1 MRLWQKLNSFMSV
14 FSKTRIFFNKIFFE
28 FRLLKAGMKK
38 DRFSRKHLS
47 ECLALVNQ
55 LIAETQMHAA
65 ALNSGCLRA
74 SHLSLQLEQQQLH
87 AKVGRTNSYQKKLDN
102 RSSENKTKVARVSSN
117 KLKYEKT
124 SLNKTYSNE
133 AKQDQ
138 KCKTD
143 SKPVSDE
150 EKQKH
155 QTSSLVRSVSNI
167 FRSLLE
173 L

>member
-1 MRLWQKLNSFMSV
+1 
-14 FSKTRIFFNKIFFE
+14 
-28 FRLLKAGMKK
+28 MKK

-124 SLNKTYSNE
+124 SVNKTYSNE
-133 AKQDQ
+133 AKKDQ

-150 EKQKH
+150 DKQKH

>member
-1 MRLWQKLNSFMSV
+1 MSIFGKSADRGNSNARCRTQLWMLTRQPSFPPARTAAV
-14 FSKTRIFFNKIFFE
+14 ARKNWLDKQLPKKI
-28 FRLLKAGMKK
+28 
-38 DRFSRKHLS
+38 
-47 ECLALVNQ
+47 
-55 LIAETQMHAA
+55 
-65 ALNSGCLRA
+65 
-74 SHLSLQLEQQQLH
+74 
-87 AKVGRTNSYQKKLDN
+87 DN
-102 RSSENKTKVARVSSN
+102 RSSENKTKVGRVSSN

-124 SLNKTYSNE
+124 SVNKTYSNE

-138 KCKTD
+138 KCNTD

-155 QTSSLVRSVSNI
+155 QKSSLVKSVSNI